1 MKHFLLLTFL
11 LFVSTQFANAQISG
25 FEIEVRAEP
34 LFNNAQIAE
43 LTTITTSEG
52 SGSSRL
58 MTVTVTNTT
67 AEDADDLF
75 MDIDVSSS
83 REGILMES
91 FQRND
96 IPFQLSAGE
105 VAFISNLDIARGRMP
120 NTVEPV
126 VFDASLTSNGRDF
139 LNKLQGITTLP
150 PDDYTITVRI
160 YRRNNS
166 RNGGLFLD
174 EAEATTGQNLIDG
187 DFFIYQLSPG
197 DFIGSNVSITNQYP
211 EFRWEGLPQQT
222 YRLVVVEAM
231 RGESAEALIE
241 SVLST
246 PPSENGMAVDLLEHE
261 YLDVLV
267 DGTSYQYPSF
277 GSKPLEPGSNYYW
290 QVYSEL
296 LTTSGS
302 LDRSSDIWSFRLREG
317 SESVDSFPVD
327 EELRNLLIA
336 LLGADQTENI
346 ISNNFSL
353 FEIELDGEVY
363 SGESAKDELMNLIEK
378 IRNQNVK
385 LID

>member
-1 MKHFLLLTFL
+1 MKHFLILTFL
-11 LFVSTQFANAQISG
+11 SFVSTQFTSAQSSG

-43 LTTITTSEG
+43 LATLTTSEG

-58 MTVTVTNTT
+58 ITVTVTNTT

-96 IPFQLSAGE
+96 VPFQLRAGE
-105 VAFISNLDIARGRMP
+105 VAFISNLDIARGQMP

-126 VFDASLTSNGRDF
+126 KFDASLTTNGREF

-174 EAEATTGQNLIDG
+174 EADATTGQNLIDG

-197 DFIGSNVSITNQYP
+197 DFVGSNVSITNPYP

-222 YRLVVVEAM
+222 YRLIVVEAI

-246 PPSENGMAVDLLEHE
+246 SPSTNGPSVDLLEHE
-261 YLDVLV
+261 FLDVLV
-267 DGTSYQYPSF
+267 AGTAYQYPSF
-277 GSKPLEPGSNYYW
+277 GTKPLRAGKTYYW

-317 SESVDSFPVD
+317 SESADSFPID
-327 EELRNLLIA
+327 EELRSLLIA
-336 LLGADQTENI
+336 FLGSEQTENLI
-346 ISNNFSL
+346 ANKFSL
-353 FEIELDGEVY
+353 FEIELDGVIY
-363 SGESAKDELMNLIEK
+363 SGENARNELMNLIEK
-378 IRNQNVK
+378 VQNQNVK